1 MNLGYVFAHGDG
13 VLVSVF
19 MLLIGMSLLSWYLIF
34 WKAWKLNYQQKLLQ
48 RFNKAHAKRHDW
60 PLYLTQETNDDNALQ
75 KCRHLKVLE
84 PKLKR
89 ASCPASCLRLASEH
103 LLDT

>member
-34 WKAWKLNYQQKLLQ
+34 WKDSPAFLKTESSSF
-48 RFNKAHAKRHDW
+48 R
-60 PLYLTQETNDDNALQ
+60 
-75 KCRHLKVLE
+75 KC
-84 PKLKR
+84 PW
-89 ASCPASCLRLASEH
+89 
-103 LLDT
+103 